1 SIEMP
6 KTYSPRFV
14 EPAWYEWWESRELF
28 KPQQRSNVAST
39 YSMVVPPPNVTGSLH
54 LGHALTSAIEDV
66 IIRWQRMLGNEVVWI
81 PGSDH
86 AGIATQMVVERFI
99 ENKYNLTRSEMGRER
114 FEEAIWDWRNL
125 KGDQIIKQL
134 RRLGSS
140 LDWDRSTFTLNP
152 SYSYAVNEAFIRLHK
167 EGLIYRDSRMINWC
181 CHLGTSV
188 SDLEVDRTES
198 ETPIKIPGYELRV
211 DVGVMHNVA
220 YQLDQPE
227 IIVGTTRLETIP
239 GDTAIAVNPS
249 DPRYSHLIGRYV
261 KHPLFDHKLLPII
274 ADDAVVMD
282 KGTGALKVTPA
293 HSFLDFEIGKRHN
306 LPHVS
311 CINPVKCFSFFARI
325 PASWPSDSPEDCGL
339 CVSDPTSCKI
349 KTQCML
355 VGCNRNEIHRFDMRN
370 VVLKYLYK
378 KDLYRSV
385 LNFTLRICSRS
396 GDLIEP
402 MVSEQWFVRIEE
414 LADSALKAVDDGRI
428 KFVQDGYMK
437 QWRHWLTTSG
447 DWCISRSLWWGHQIP
462 VYLCRDNSTGW
473 WISAHSE
480 EAAREQFG
488 AYDIT
493 ITRDT
498 DVLDTW
504 FSSALFP
511 FAALG
516 WPKQTPDFQ
525 RIPRFYPLNLME
537 TGNDLIFFWVARMVM
552 LGMKLTGKVP
562 FRNILLHPL
571 IRDEVGRKMSKSLG
585 NVIDPIHIIDGASNQ
600 VSAFERIEALDDL
613 YLDGNEKLSAMS
625 TTATAGNYQP
635 LGCDSLRLAMCSY
648 STESPHI
655 NFNLTMVIESRK
667 FLQKIWNSAIFVL
680 SLFTH
685 DEFTAKQVI
694 LQNGIDHKELTSYH
708 RTVDKWV
715 LAQLYEVVVSTNDH
729 LSNHNLPAALRGIQH
744 FWKNHFCSVYVE
756 FCKSCFSAVTNEN
769 GDTVGYQASTNQ
781 QLAFA
786 LNILYVTETALR
798 LMSPFTPFFTEEL
811 WQRLP
816 KEYLN
821 GEFPESITIATYPQ
835 AKDVS
840 ETLCF

>member
-1 SIEMP
+1 MP

-188 SDLEVDRTES
+188 SDLEVDRTEAS
-198 ETPIKIPGYELRV
+198 KTQSFHISYPD
-211 DVGVMHNVA
+211 DVK
-220 YQLDQPE
+220 E

-311 CINPVKCFSFFARI
+311 CINRKVNTFNCQGYIKRAVKCFSFFARI
-325 PASWPSDSPEDCGL
+325 PASWPSDSVPL
-339 CVSDPTSCKI
+339 RHLKRWWVRNYSLASLQLRSSQRI
-349 KTQCML
+349 
-355 VGCNRNEIHRFDMRN
+355 VGC
-370 VVLKYLYK
+370 VYLIRPVA
-378 KDLYRSV
+378 RSKP
-385 LNFTLRICSRS
+385 NACFRS

-462 VYLCRDNSTGW
+462 VYLCRDNK

-525 RIPRFYPLNLME
+525 RFYPLNLME

-600 VSAFERIEALDDL
+600 VSAFVCFTATSSTHTSPQERIEALDDL

-635 LGCDSLRLAMCSY
+635 LG
-648 STESPHI
+648 PHI

-685 DEFTAKQVI
+685 DEFTAKQ
-694 LQNGIDHKELTSYH
+694 LTSYH

-744 FWKNHFCSVYVE
+744 FWKNHFCSVYV
-756 FCKSCFSAVTNEN
+756 N

-835 AKDVS
+835 A
-840 ETLCF
+840 

>member
-1 SIEMP
+1 IPDTSIEMP

-188 SDLEVDRTES
+188 SDLEVDRTEAS
-198 ETPIKIPGYELRV
+198 KTQSFHISYPD
-211 DVGVMHNVA
+211 DVK
-220 YQLDQPE
+220 E

-311 CINPVKCFSFFARI
+311 CINLE
-325 PASWPSDSPEDCGL
+325 SW
-339 CVSDPTSCKI
+339 K
-349 KTQCML
+349 
-355 VGCNRNEIHRFDMRN
+355 NRNEIHRFDMRN

-385 LNFTLRICSRS
+385 KNHQSTLRICSRS

-462 VYLCRDNSTGW
+462 VYLCRDNK
-473 WISAHSE
+473 

-525 RIPRFYPLNLME
+525 RFYPLNLME

-600 VSAFERIEALDDL
+600 VSAFVWDFYGVHGI
-613 YLDGNEKLSAMS
+613 SMV
-625 TTATAGNYQP
+625 
-635 LGCDSLRLAMCSY
+635 
-648 STESPHI
+648 PHI

-685 DEFTAKQVI
+685 DEFTAKQ
-694 LQNGIDHKELTSYH
+694 LTSYH

-756 FCKSCFSAVTNEN
+756 CIPLSVN

-835 AKDVS
+835 AK
-840 ETLCF
+840 

>member
-1 SIEMP
+1 MP

-211 DVGVMHNVA
+211 DVG
-220 YQLDQPE
+220 E

-311 CINPVKCFSFFARI
+311 CINLE
-325 PASWPSDSPEDCGL
+325 SW
-339 CVSDPTSCKI
+339 K
-349 KTQCML
+349 
-355 VGCNRNEIHRFDMRN
+355 NRNEIHRFDMRN

-385 LNFTLRICSRS
+385 KNHQSTLRICSRS

-462 VYLCRDNSTGW
+462 VYLCRDNK

-525 RIPRFYPLNLME
+525 RFYPLNLME

-600 VSAFERIEALDDL
+600 ERIEALDDL

-694 LQNGIDHKELTSYH
+694 LTSYH

-756 FCKSCFSAVTNEN
+756 FCKSY
-769 GDTVGYQASTNQ
+769 TVGYQASTNQ

-835 AKDVS
+835 
-840 ETLCF
+840 

>member
-1 SIEMP
+1 TSIEMP

-311 CINPVKCFSFFARI
+311 CINHMYDQMLKVE
-325 PASWPSDSPEDCGL
+325 SW
-339 CVSDPTSCKI
+339 K
-349 KTQCML
+349 
-355 VGCNRNEIHRFDMRN
+355 NRNEIHRFDMRN

-385 LNFTLRICSRS
+385 KNHQSTLRICSRS

-462 VYLCRDNSTGW
+462 VYLCRDNT
-473 WISAHSE
+473 
-480 EAAREQFG
+480 AREQFG

-525 RIPRFYPLNLME
+525 RFYPLNLME

-600 VSAFERIEALDDL
+600 VSAFVWDF
-613 YLDGNEKLSAMS
+613 YG
-625 TTATAGNYQP
+625 
-635 LGCDSLRLAMCSY
+635 
-648 STESPHI
+648 SPHI

-744 FWKNHFCSVYVE
+744 FWKNHFCSVYV
-756 FCKSCFSAVTNEN
+756 N

-835 AKDVS
+835 AK
-840 ETLCF
+840 